1 MKNREGPGLWRRLW
15 TALGSALRRRI
26 LGKSSHDYM
35 KQFTGGDDDYWDRAI
50 AAQRGWPHK
59 APAPVRL
66 SRSANALKR
75 ARPSVRDTAGRPSEP
90 ELQPVLNQTRED
102 FYAND
107 PAPRPRQG
115 HGAAQ
120 A

>member
-1 MKNREGPGLWRRLW
+1 MHTRSVPMKTHESPGLWRRVW
-15 TALGSALRRRI
+15 MALSRALRRGI
-26 LGKSSHDYM
+26 LGKSSHEYM
-35 KQFTGGDDDYWDRAI
+35 KQFTGGGDYWDRAI
-50 AAQRGWPHK
+50 AAQRGCPHK

-75 ARPSVRDTAGRPSEP
+75 ARPSVRDPAGRPSEP

-107 PAPRPRQG
+107 PAPRP
-115 HGAAQ
+115 
-120 A
+120 